1 LKSAVENATNGA
13 VHSLTVE
20 CLHCGRPFEPRKAGH
35 VFCCV
40 EHRHA
45 GERRPED
52 RRWSDP
58 DRYAQLFGDD
68 RPADLVLAAF
78 KVLADDPSGGEIALV
93 AEALRASGD
102 SEIYELFGIG
112 PEPIPD
118 APFERDRAE
127 AVEGVAEAAGAD
139 SFAAL
144 DLYTEMVRPGWSPF
158 PVREGDGEG

>member
-13 VHSLTVE
+13 VHSLIAE
-20 CLHCGRPFEPRKAGH
+20 CLHCGKPFEPRKAGH

-52 RRWSDP
+52 RRWWDP

-68 RPADLVLAAF
+68 RPADLVFAAFEALAAD
-78 KVLADDPSGGEIALV
+78 ASGGDIALV
-93 AEALRASGD
+93 AKALRASGD
-102 SEIYELFGIG
+102 PEVYELFGIG
-112 PEPIPD
+112 PEPIRD
-118 APFERDRAE
+118 APFERDRAQ
-127 AVEGVAEAAGAD
+127 AVKEVAEAAGAD
-139 SFAAL
+139 GFTAL

-158 PVREGDGEG
+158 PVL